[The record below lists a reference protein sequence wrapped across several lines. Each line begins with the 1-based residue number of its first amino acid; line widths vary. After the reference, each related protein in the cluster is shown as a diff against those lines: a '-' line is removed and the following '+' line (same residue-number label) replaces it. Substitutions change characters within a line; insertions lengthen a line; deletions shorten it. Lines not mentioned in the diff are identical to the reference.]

1 MIVDKPW
8 GHEHI
13 WAKTD
18 KYVGKVLYINEGER
32 LSLQYHK
39 VKEETVYVLE
49 GKLELVLEEGSRRDR
64 HSVFLDPGDTFHIAP
79 MTVHRFAA
87 TQGTDVKLM
96 EVSTIELD
104 DVERIEDDYSR
115 T

>member
-8 GHEHI
+8 GYEHI

-18 KYVGKVLYINEGER
+18 KYVGKLLYIKEGER
-32 LSLQYHK
+32 LSLKYHN
-39 VKEETVYVLE
+39 VKEETIYDLEGVLE
-49 GKLELVLEEGSRRDR
+49 IILEEGARRDK
-64 HSVFLDPGDTFHIAP
+64 HSVYLQPGQTFHIVP
-79 MTVHRFAA
+79 MTIYRFAA
-87 TQGTDVKLM
+87 TQGCDVKVM

-104 DVERIEDDYSR
+104 DLERIEDDYSR

>member
-8 GHEHI
+8 GYEHI

-32 LSLQYHK
+32 LSLKFHK
-39 VKEETVYVLE
+39 VKEETIYVLE
-49 GKLELVLEEGSRRDR
+49 GILEIILEEGSYRDR
-64 HSVFLDPGDTFHIAP
+64 HSVFLQSGDTFHIAP
-79 MTVHRFAA
+79 LTIYRFAA
-87 TQGTDVKLM
+87 SKGCDVKLM

-104 DVERIEDDYSR
+104 DVQRLEDDYSR

>member
-18 KYVGKVLYINEGER
+18 RYVGKLLYIKEGER
-32 LSLQYHK
+32 LSLQYHR
-39 VKEETVYVLE
+39 VKEETIYVLE
-49 GKLELVLEEGSRRDR
+49 GTLELILEEGSRRENE
-64 HSVFLDPGDTFHIAP
+64 SLILQPGDTYHIRP
-79 MTVHRFAA
+79 LTVHRFAA

-96 EVSTIELD
+96 EVSTTQLD
-104 DVERIEDDYSR
+104 DVVRIEDDYSR
-115 T
+115 K

>member
-18 KYVGKVLYINEGER
+18 KYVGKLLYIKEGER
-32 LSLQYHK
+32 LSLKYHK
-39 VKEETVYVLE
+39 VKEETIYVLE
-49 GKLELVLEEGSRRDR
+49 GILEIILEEGSYRDR
-64 HSVFLDPGDTFHIAP
+64 HSVFLQPGDTFHIAP
-79 MTVHRFAA
+79 LTIYRFAA
-87 TQGTDVKLM
+87 TQGSDVKVM

-104 DVERIEDDYSR
+104 DLERLEDDYSR

>member
-1 MIVDKPW
+1 MIIDKPW

-18 KYVGKVLYINEGER
+18 KYVGKILYIKEGER
-32 LSLQYHK
+32 LSLKYHK
-39 VKEETVYVLE
+39 IKEETIYVLE
-49 GKLELVLEEGSRRDR
+49 GVLEIILEEGSRRDR
-64 HSVFLDPGDTFHIAP
+64 HSVFLEPGGTFHIEP
-79 MTVHRFAA
+79 MTIYRFAA
-87 TQGTDVKLM
+87 SQRTDVKVM

-104 DVERIEDDYSR
+104 DLERIEDDYSR